1 MRRSCIVILT
11 FATSC
16 FLTLG
21 CEREDSRIRET
32 TALVEHELAGCL
44 VACTQPSGPDPVA
57 IDMDRQILA
66 VLKRSD
72 KRSLLNPQIASA
84 AISTAVIARADAVG
98 LTVYWVESFPSVDA
112 VEISATG
119 ASETVRLVFDQ
130 YHREMNE
137 RGANVSVVF
146 MGKFIIA
153 RDGSSWNK
161 LNQPKWG
168 SALKCRLV
176 RQGVPVGNYISI
188 MWGERHYVDYWDVDP
203 QVHFRCMKCKHE
215 FTKDRKDLTK
225 EERIMEGAATVI
237 MTDCP
242 KCGAKGQSRQLSK
255 CPKCEKYYLPRWRVD
270 PRLGTKPGSNVCEH
284 CKLDVDQWCV
294 DEAKRRRK
302 SRKLPTTQR
311 KETSQQ

>member
-21 CEREDSRIRET
+21 CEREDSRIREN
-32 TALVEHELAGCL
+32 TAQAQHNLAGQL

-57 IDMDRQILA
+57 VDLSRGILA

-84 AISTAVIARADAVG
+84 AISTAVIALTDTVG

-130 YHREMNE
+130 DDREMNE
-137 RGANVSVVF
+137 RDANVSVVF
-146 MGKFIIA
+146 MGKFTIA
-153 RDGSSWNK
+153 RDGSSWKK
-161 LNQPKWG
+161 LNQPKWR

-176 RQGVPVGNYISI
+176 RQGVPVGGYIDI
-188 MWGERHYVDYWDVDP
+188 MWGEGHR
-203 QVHFRCMKCKHE
+203 
-215 FTKDRKDLTK
+215 L
-225 EERIMEGAATVI
+225 EEDG
-237 MTDCP
+237 
-242 KCGAKGQSRQLSK
+242 
-255 CPKCEKYYLPRWRVD
+255 
-270 PRLGTKPGSNVCEH
+270 GTR
-284 CKLDVDQWCV
+284 D
-294 DEAKRRRK
+294 
-302 SRKLPTTQR
+302 
-311 KETSQQ
+311 